1 MMQNMSEEEV
11 VLQLDGSTTIPQLT
25 SLERTEEE
33 EEKTEAETRNTLD
46 PLATLAQEVAPITN
60 PDSVAQT
67 STERL
72 EETGN
77 NLLFSSSGGELN
89 PLAASVNPT
98 ELASITTLLSRQ
110 LVEGLVSLLVEVPL
124 L

>member
-1 MMQNMSEEEV
+1 MIQNLSEEEA

-33 EEKTEAETRNTLD
+33 EGTKTRNTLD
-46 PLATLAQEVAPITN
+46 PLASLAQEVATIPN
-60 PDSVAQT
+60 PDSVAPT

-89 PLAASVNPT
+89 PLAVSVNPT